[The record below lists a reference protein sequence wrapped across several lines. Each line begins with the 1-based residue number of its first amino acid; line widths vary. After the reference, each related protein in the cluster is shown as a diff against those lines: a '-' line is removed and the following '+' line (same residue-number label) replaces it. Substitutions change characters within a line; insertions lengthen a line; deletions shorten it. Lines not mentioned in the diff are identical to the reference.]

1 MADEEK
7 RAEEN
12 LSADNEKR
20 AEENL
25 STIDEVLSADG
36 EERADGP
43 LLYDPL
49 FETPPDT
56 VIRDTPGKGFFG
68 KAPVKKAV
76 FIIILSIF
84 VGVSIS
90 LSFGSLTKDR
100 FKYEETDDG
109 YMLSEFNA
117 SKTDDVLTVD
127 FVLSEDGTPQKDK
140 TVTAVREWALCC
152 NDYTSFILIGKDVRE
167 ISNTSFYT
175 CTALQAVLVDPE
187 NPYFLS
193 DKGVLY
199 RQENGE
205 ATELMLY
212 PARNDL
218 YRATLALGAAEPAD
232 EKAAREFVSR
242 AQKLDEKSGE
252 WREAQQKEYPAEGS
266 FDLTGEERDALLSA
280 LKYEIL
286 PGVTRVG
293 ETAFAENRNIYEI
306 TIPEGVREFASMAF
320 YKCGNLRSLRIPD
333 LTETIGSDAFSYCSE
348 IKSLFIPESVKT
360 IGHHAFFGC
369 DGVDEVRME
378 CAEADAPETGE
389 DWMPQK
395 RKFFLH
401 DVPIVFS
408 SERGSD

>member
-7 RAEEN
+7 REKEE
-12 LSADNEKR
+12 
-20 AEENL
+20 
-25 STIDEVLSADG
+25 LSADG
-36 EERADGP
+36 GTRAEER

-56 VIRDTPGKGFFG
+56 VIRDTPGRGFIG
-68 KAPVKKAV
+68 KAPVKKAIFV
-76 FIIILSIF
+76 IVLSIF
-84 VGVSIS
+84 VGVSIA

-100 FKYEETDDG
+100 FKYEETDGG

-117 SKTDDVLTVD
+117 SKTDTVLTVD
-127 FVLSEDGTPQKDK
+127 CVLSEDGTPQKDK

-175 CTALQAVLVDPE
+175 CSALQAVIVDSE

-193 DKGVLY
+193 DRGVLY
-199 RQENGE
+199 RQENGR

-218 YRATLALGAAEPAD
+218 YRALLALGSAEPTD
-232 EKAAREFVSR
+232 EKTAKEFISL
-242 AQKLDEKSGE
+242 ALKLDEKSKE
-252 WREAQQKEYPAEGS
+252 WREAQGKDYPAEGL
-266 FDLTGEERDALLSA
+266 FGLTDKESAALLSA

-286 PGVTRVG
+286 PGVVRVG
-293 ETAFAENRNIYEI
+293 ETALAECRNIYEI
-306 TIPEGVREFASMAF
+306 TIPEGVREFASMALF
-320 YKCGNLRSLRIPD
+320 KCANLRALRLPD
-333 LTETIGSDAFSYCSE
+333 STEIIGSDAFSYCTE
-348 IKSLFIPESVKT
+348 VKSLFIPKSVKE

-369 DGVDEVRME
+369 DGVDEVRMG

-389 DWMPQK
+389 DWLPQK

-401 DVPIVFS
+401 DVPVLYGE
-408 SERGSD
+408 ERGNG